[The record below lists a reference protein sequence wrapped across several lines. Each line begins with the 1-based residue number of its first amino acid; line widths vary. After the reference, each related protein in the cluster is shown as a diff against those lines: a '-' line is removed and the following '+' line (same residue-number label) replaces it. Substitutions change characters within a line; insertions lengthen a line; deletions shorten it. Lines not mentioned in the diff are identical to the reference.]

1 MKTLFEGQKSS
12 LLILPAVIV
21 LWLGCATYNKIETS
35 EKKSGA
41 EIAILQQQS
50 AGQIPCPPEKIEIT
64 EYEINKSDGSGYWTA
79 IGCDGGTYSCT
90 RRSNDPQ
97 DINCEQADPN
107 LIN

>member
-1 MKTLFEGQKSS
+1 MKILFEGKKGSVS
-12 LLILPAVIV
+12 ILAAVIV
-21 LWLGCATYNKIETS
+21 LWLACATYNKIETS
-35 EKKSGA
+35 EKKSTA

-79 IGCDGGTYSCT
+79 FGCDGKTYSCT
-90 RRSNDPQ
+90 RRGKDLQ
-97 DINCEQADPN
+97 DVNCEQADPD